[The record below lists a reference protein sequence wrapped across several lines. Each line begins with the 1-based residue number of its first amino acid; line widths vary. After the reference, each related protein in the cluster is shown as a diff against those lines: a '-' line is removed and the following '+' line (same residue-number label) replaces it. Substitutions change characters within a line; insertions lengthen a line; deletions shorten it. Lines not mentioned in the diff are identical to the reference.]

1 MIHRLVFCL
10 PIALAA
16 VGLAA
21 GVIPAAVAQQHAAAP
36 VDDLI
41 RVLTSRDAF
50 SEECASA
57 SRDLA
62 ARAAESVPVLVQ
74 QLPAAG
80 ELGQL
85 RILAAL
91 SRMGPAASP
100 ALPEVRRLLREGTPC
115 VRTASADCLRGM
127 GEAGREALP
136 DLFKALGDPDPI
148 TVGTAARAIDALDP
162 AFVATRLKDL
172 LDRLGSSPASVD
184 RLQLGMWYCIA
195 CRQADDADLAP
206 DLRHWM
212 LVVRFT
218 GREDVLV
225 GEILGPMELQSGN
238 AQAALR

>member
-21 GVIPAAVAQQHAAAP
+21 GVIPAAVAQQQAAVP

-50 SEECASA
+50 SKECASA

-62 ARAAESVPVLVQ
+62 ARAAEAVPVLVQ
-74 QLPAAG
+74 QSPAAG

-91 SRMGPAASP
+91 SRMGPAAAP
-100 ALPEVRRLLREGTPC
+100 ALPEVRRLLQAGTPF
-115 VRTASADCLRGM
+115 VRAASADCLRGM

-136 DLFKALGDPDPI
+136 DLFRALGDPDPI
-148 TVGTAARAIDALDP
+148 TVGTAARAIDTLDP
-162 AFVATRLKDL
+162 PFVATRLMDL
-172 LDRLGSSPASVD
+172 LDRRGSSPARVD
-184 RLQLGMWYCIA
+184 RLTLGTWYCIA
-195 CRQADDADLAP
+195 CRNADATDLAR

-212 LVVRFT
+212 LVLRYT

-225 GEILGPMELQSGN
+225 GDVVFPSSW
-238 AQAALR
+238 R